1 MSRPD
6 AIVIGAGFAGLS
18 AAVRLVQG
26 GARVLVVEERRRLGG
41 RATAFADP
49 QSGEVV
55 DNGQHA
61 LFGCYHETFDFLR
74 AIGTYEQVALDERLD
89 IEIVDRRASRSR
101 LVTPQWTPPLH
112 LVGGLLRWSALGLRD
127 RVAALRMGHVLRQ
140 LARHATDATWTRLGR
155 QTAESWL
162 IECGQTPR
170 LRELLWEPL
179 VVAALNQA
187 PATAAAAPFARVLAR
202 MFNGTRSDAA
212 IGLPRVPLDA
222 LYAEPARTWLEA
234 RGSSVLTGT
243 TATLA
248 VDAGRAIGVDLRDR
262 RIEAGAV
269 VSSVPWFSFPAL
281 VQGNDELGTLSQHA
295 SRMAASPIVT
305 VNLWYDRSVTD
316 TAFVGLPGR
325 TFQWVF
331 DKGRIIGGATSHLS
345 LVSSGAD
352 AVVALSNDQLV
363 ALAHEEVAAALP
375 GARGATVQR
384 GVVVREKRATFSLAP
399 GQPPR
404 PGAATPVRGFFL
416 AGDWT
421 DTGLPSTIE
430 GAVES
435 GHRAAL
441 LVLAAHL
448 TPGTSHPAPGTEH
461 EAPHPAPGTRHPAR
475 SGS

>member
-6 AIVIGAGFAGLS
+6 AVVIGAGFAGLS

-26 GARVLVVEERRRLGG
+26 GARVLVVEQTRRLGG

-49 QSGEVV
+49 QTGEIV

-61 LFGCYHETFDFLR
+61 LFGCYRETFAFLR
-74 AIGTYEQVALDERLD
+74 AIDAYANVALDERLD
-89 IEIVDRRASRSR
+89 IEVVDRHATRSR
-101 LVTPQWTPPLH
+101 LVTPQWAPPLH

-127 RVAALRMGHVLRQ
+127 RAAALRMGLVLRRLSRQ
-140 LARHATDATWTRLGR
+140 DDDDTWTRLGA
-155 QTAESWL
+155 QTAEAWL
-162 IECGQTPR
+162 VECGQTPR

-179 VVAALNQA
+179 AVAALNQS

-222 LYAEPARTWLEA
+222 LYAEPARQWLEA
-234 RGSSVLTGT
+234 RGSSVRVGT
-243 TATLA
+243 AATLG
-248 VDAGRAIGVDLRDR
+248 VDSGRAVGVDLRDER
-262 RIEAGAV
+262 VEAGAV

-281 VQGNDELGTLSQHA
+281 VQGIPELGTLSDNA
-295 SRMAASPIVT
+295 AGMAASPIVT

-316 TAFVGLPGR
+316 TACVGLPGR

-331 DKGRIIGGATSHLS
+331 DKGRILGGTTSHLS

-352 AVVALSNDQLV
+352 AVVAMTNDQLI
-363 ALAHEEVAAALP
+363 ALARDEVAAALP
-375 GARGATVQR
+375 SARDAKIARGI
-384 GVVVREKRATFSLAP
+384 VVREKRATFSLAP

-404 PGAATPVRGFFL
+404 PGAETAVRGFYL

-421 DTGLPSTIE
+421 DTGLPATIE

-435 GHRAAL
+435 GHRAAAF
-441 LVLAAHL
+441 VS
-448 TPGTSHPAPGTEH
+448 GSAPGTQ
-461 EAPHPAPGTRHPAR
+461 HPALDEP
-475 SGS
+475 